1 MNSAQ
6 AKEVLLLYRPGTA
19 DAAEPAEPAMA
30 MALELAG
37 RDPELGRW
45 FEEHRAFQRAMR
57 AKFRQFEVPAHLKAS
72 LLVREAGRPRIIT
85 PQTWWRRSLWSTST
99 VVLLLLL
106 GLIGLRLKPRAQ
118 DRFANYQS
126 RMVSQV
132 QREYRMDLET
142 NDMRQIRQYMAQRGA
157 PADYELARGL
167 ERLQLTGAG
176 LLTWRS
182 NSVTMVC
189 FDRGNKKMLF
199 LFVLKRSALKDPP
212 PATPQLATVHEM
224 LTASWTHG
232 ENTYVLAGPEEV
244 DFAKKYL

>member
-6 AKEVLLLYRPGTA
+6 AKEFLLLYRPGRV
-19 DAAEPAEPAMA
+19 DATEPEMA
-30 MALELAG
+30 TALELAG
-37 RDPELGRW
+37 CDPELGRW
-45 FEEHRAFQRAMR
+45 FEEHRAFQKAMR
-57 AKFRQFEVPAHLKAS
+57 AKFRQIEVPAHLKAS
-72 LLVREAGRPRIIT
+72 LLIHEVARPRIIT
-85 PQTWWRRSLWSTST
+85 PQTWWRRSVWLAST

-106 GLIGLRLKPRAQ
+106 GLIGLWLKPGAP

-142 NDMRQIRQYMAQRGA
+142 NDMRQIRQYMAKRGA
-157 PADYELARGL
+157 PADYEVASGL

-189 FDRGNKKMLF
+189 FNRGNKKMLF

-212 PATPQLATVHEM
+212 PARPQLTAVRQM
-224 LTASWTHG
+224 ITASWTRG